1 MKNIVVIT
9 VILAVFIFATPF
21 VHSMLAPG
29 AAETDPAP
37 ASDLPKE
44 EDTVTLLL
52 GGSNRIQTL
61 GMTEYLI
68 GCVFAQMPA
77 NYHIEALKA
86 QAIAAHTYAERLIL
100 NNRENP
106 ESAPSFTTSDG
117 IVVTADLTDDPSA
130 GLPYFDEQ
138 QARDFY
144 GEEYDG
150 FYAQVKAAADYAADK
165 TITYNDEPI
174 YAVFTALSNGVT
186 NTATDVWG
194 KNFPYLQSVPSD
206 WDGEYRNFERTNEMT
221 VQRVRLA
228 LMDSDLT
235 LNLPVDY
242 AMWFSDVK
250 KNTFGYV
257 QSVSAGDATLSG
269 GDMWRLLS
277 LVSADFDVSFDG
289 SAFRFVTRGAGHGA
303 GMSQYGANYLA
314 NNGMDA
320 ESIIYYYYTDVD
332 IKVS

>member
-1 MKNIVVIT
+1 MKNIVIIT

-21 VHSMLAPG
+21 VHSLLTPG
-29 AAETDPAP
+29 AAETDPLPRTEGNP
-37 ASDLPKE
+37 ADESSL
-44 EDTVTLLL
+44 TLLQ
-52 GGSNRIQTL
+52 GDNQITTI
-61 GMTEYLI
+61 GMADYLI

-77 NYHIEALKA
+77 NYHPEALKA
-86 QAIAAHTYAERLIL
+86 QALAAHTYAKRLML
-100 NNRENP
+100 NNKANP
-106 ESAPSFTTSDG
+106 EAAPSFTTSDG
-117 IVVTADLTDDPSA
+117 IVVTADLSDDPSA
-130 GLPYFDEQ
+130 GLPYFSEE

-144 GEEYDG
+144 GEDYDE
-150 FYAQVKAAADYAADK
+150 FYPQVKAAADYAVNR
-165 TITYNDEPI
+165 TIMYNNEPI
-174 YAVFTALSNGVT
+174 YAVFTALSNGTT
-186 NTATDVWG
+186 NTALDVWG

-206 WDGEYRNFERTNEMT
+206 WDKEYRNYERSNEMT

-250 KNTFGYV
+250 KNTAGYV
-257 QSVSAGDATLSG
+257 QSVSAGDAVLSG

-277 LVSADFDVSFDG
+277 LVSADFNVTFDG
-289 SAFRFVTRGAGHGA
+289 SAFRFVTHGAGHGV

-314 NNGMDA
+314 NNGMNA

-332 IKVS
+332 IKVG